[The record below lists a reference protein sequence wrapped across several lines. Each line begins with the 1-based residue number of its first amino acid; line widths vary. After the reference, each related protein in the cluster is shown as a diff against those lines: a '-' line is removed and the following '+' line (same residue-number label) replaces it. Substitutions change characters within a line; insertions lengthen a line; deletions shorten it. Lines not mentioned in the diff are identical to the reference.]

1 MRCIFMEEIVRFLKE
16 RKVEMVEVLK
26 QLVEMESPS
35 HEKEM
40 VDQLGEKIQSIFT
53 QYVGGKMRVIDNA
66 YAGNLLRAEFGE
78 GEEQILLLT
87 HMDTVWPKG
96 TLDQMPFR
104 IEGDKAFGPGTFD
117 MKGGIVQGIF
127 ALHALREMG
136 ISLNTKVVLLVT
148 PDEESGS
155 ETSKSFIEEEAK
167 KSKYVLVLESAS
179 STAGKLKTS
188 RKGVG
193 MFYIKVKG
201 RASHSGIEPEK
212 GISAIEELARIIL
225 YLHSLTD
232 LEKGITLNA
241 GVIKGGSASNVIAA
255 EAEAEIDLRVMNNAQ
270 FDEVIPLITN
280 LQPSKEGLTIE
291 VTGGI
296 NRPPLEK
303 TTEIGEMFQ
312 MAKELSEIYLG
323 FDLEEEMSGG
333 GSDGSYASQFAPTL
347 DGLGPVGDGA
357 HAQHEHLLISQM
369 PLRSALVA
377 LLILGFQPQ

>member
-1 MRCIFMEEIVRFLKE
+1 MEEIVRFLKE

-312 MAKELSEIYLG
+312 IAKELSEIYLG

>member
-1 MRCIFMEEIVRFLKE
+1 MEEIVRFLKE

-167 KSKYVLVLESAS
+167 KSKYILVLESAS

-193 MFYIKVKG
+193 MFNIKVKG